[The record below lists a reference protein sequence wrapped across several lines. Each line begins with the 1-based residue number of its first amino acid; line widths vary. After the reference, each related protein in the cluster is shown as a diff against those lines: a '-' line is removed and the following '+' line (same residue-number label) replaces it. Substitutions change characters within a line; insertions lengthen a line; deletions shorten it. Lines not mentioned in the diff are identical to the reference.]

1 MPKSNSALNKFDKD
15 TPQSVERKQF
25 AELVSNEFNDA
36 RSQVIKRLFE
46 QSAIY
51 NELFDKQ
58 RTLGNTVVAY
68 SLGKELGMF
77 KESIEKAKV
86 KLEDNEKKPFND
98 ILGAYSKLIVAINAY
113 INSTGARS
121 GEIAG
126 LTAEIRNLAPAINE
140 LFMNGI
146 RKQDEKKDLLG
157 EERSNIT
164 DNDLINLYLL
174 FEKIQSGYAEGQTLL
189 GVNLAGVVSASD
201 AEKARLRDQ
210 LRFHKELILRGIA
223 RVGSEDRQPR
233 NLDPPTITPFETVFI
248 GENTPAGRR
257 AREIAREQQAEEYR
271 QFQQDY
277 IERYGLQLPRGLSDR
292 QDPNF
297 FEVPARV
304 DGDYVPRPPR
314 PAFPLPA
321 GLDRGNL
328 PRPPQSPIQTGQ
340 GKPRRGRRGVNPEMS
355 RSYELIQRWS
365 GFPYFVPP
373 SAPAIPQQKNPSAR
387 VDRNTEGSGR
397 KKGKKSGKPK
407 YTDI

>member
-1 MPKSNSALNKFDKD
+1 MPKSNSALNKFNKD
-15 TPQSVERKQF
+15 TPDSIERRQF
-25 AELVSNEFNDA
+25 HELVANEFNDA

-46 QSAIY
+46 QSAVY

-58 RTLGNTVVAY
+58 RTLGNTVVAF

-77 KESIEKAKV
+77 KDSIEKAKV
-86 KLEDNEKKPFND
+86 KLEENEKRPFND

-126 LTAEIRNLAPAINE
+126 LTQEIRNLAPAINE
-140 LFMNGI
+140 LFLDGI
-146 RKQDEKKDLLG
+146 RKQNEKKDLLG
-157 EERSNIT
+157 EEKSNIS

-189 GVNLAGVVSASD
+189 GVNLAGIVSAST
-201 AEKARLRDQ
+201 AEKERLREQ
-210 LRFHKELILRGIA
+210 LRFLKELTLRGIG
-223 RVGSEDRQPR
+223 RVGPEAPVIVEPPRVEPFQAVVGGPAERAKFERDLRELRLQDQGLDEEYTRLVNEGRFEQARQRFAEIQEALPALRED
-233 NLDPPTITPFETVFI
+233 
-248 GENTPAGRR
+248 
-257 AREIAREQQAEEYR
+257 IARRSAP
-271 QFQQDY
+271 FV
-277 IERYGLQLPRGLSDR
+277 
-292 QDPNF
+292 DPLT
-297 FEVPARV
+297 
-304 DGDYVPRPPR
+304 GDVIG
-314 PAFPLPA
+314 F
-321 GLDRGNL
+321 
-328 PRPPQSPIQTGQ
+328 
-340 GKPRRGRRGVNPEMS
+340 GKKRRGRRVGMNSDMS
-355 RSYELIQRWS
+355 RSYELIYRWS